1 MIHPMKNTLV
11 GSLALILGVAVFAQA
26 PYLDPRPAK
35 APHQKPA
42 VAGQYHALERKSN
55 VAFDQTT
62 FVEGLQSPWGMV
74 FLPGGKMLVS
84 ERAGRLRVVNANGSL
99 VATPVAGLPMV
110 DANGQG
116 GLLGLAIHPSF
127 ATNGLVYFSFSEPQP
142 DGTNNTAVG
151 RGRFIDDA
159 TAPRLENVQVIFHQ
173 QPSMKSAA
181 HFGGRVVFGRDGTLF
196 ITTGDRSITEGR
208 MQAQKMDSLLGKVVR
223 LNADGSIPKD
233 NPFVGKAGVRPEIWS
248 FGHRNIQS
256 ATLHP
261 TTGELWEVE
270 HGTNGGDEL
279 NIAKKGRDY
288 GWPTI
293 AYGIEYQGGR
303 ITGDEQVKAG
313 MEQPVYYWDP
323 NIAPSGMLFYTGDA
337 FPAWKGS
344 LFVGGLGGTALVR
357 LVVDGEKVVGEER
370 LLQENKERIR
380 DIVQGPDGSLYVS
393 TDPQAGRRG
402 GGPPPMGRIIKITPK
417 K

>member
-1 MIHPMKNTLV
+1 MKNFIL
-11 GSLALILGVAVFAQA
+11 GSALLITGVAVFAQA

-42 VAGQYHALERKSN
+42 VAGQYHAPERKSN

-62 FVEGLQSPWGMV
+62 VVPGLQSPWGLV

-84 ERAGRLRVVNANGSL
+84 ERPGRLRVVNADGTL
-99 VATPVAGLPMV
+99 VATPVAGLPAV
-110 DANGQG
+110 DPRGQG
-116 GLLGLAIHPSF
+116 GLLGLALDPNF
-127 ATNGLVYFSFSEPQP
+127 AANRLIYWSYTELQA
-142 DGTNNTAVG
+142 DGTNNTATA
-151 RGRFIDDA
+151 RGRFVDDA
-159 TAPRLENVQVIFHQ
+159 AAPRVENVQVIFHQ
-173 QPSMKSAA
+173 APSLNSQL
-181 HFGGRVVFGRDGTLF
+181 HFGGRLVFGRDGTLF
-196 ITTGDRSITEGR
+196 ITLGERSITEGR

-223 LNADGSIPKD
+223 VNADGSIPKD

-248 FGHRNIQS
+248 FGHRNVQA

-261 TTGELWEVE
+261 TTGELWEIE
-270 HGTNGGDEL
+270 HGTNGGDEV
-279 NIAKKGRDY
+279 NVAKKGKDY

-293 AYGIEYQGGR
+293 AYGIEYQGPR

-323 NIAPSGMLFYTGDA
+323 NIAPSGMTFYTGDA

-380 DIVQGPDGSLYVS
+380 DVVQGPDGSLYLL
-393 TDPQAGRRG
+393 TDVQAGRG
-402 GGPPPMGRIIKITPK
+402 GGPPPPPARMIKLSPK